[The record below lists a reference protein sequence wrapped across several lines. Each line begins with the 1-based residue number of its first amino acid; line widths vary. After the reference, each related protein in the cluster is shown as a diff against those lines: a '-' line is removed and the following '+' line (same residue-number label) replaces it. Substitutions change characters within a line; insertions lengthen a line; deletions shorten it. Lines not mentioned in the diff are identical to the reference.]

1 MIRSLFFTLFLLAL
15 AVVPARAYTID
26 TTAKQAVIIDATT
39 GQVLFEKNADER
51 MPTSSMSK
59 TMTIYMVFEALKD
72 GRLTV
77 DTELPV
83 SEKAWRMQGS
93 KMFVEVGKTVR
104 VEDLIRGVIVQSGN
118 DATIVLAEGLA
129 GTEESFGSAMTA
141 KARELGMEESSFVNA
156 SGWPDPNHYST
167 ARDLATLGLALV
179 TNFPDYYK
187 YYGETEFTWHG
198 IKQPNRNPL
207 LYRNIG
213 ADGIKT
219 GHTEAA
225 GYGLIGSGSRD
236 GRRVVMVL
244 NGMDSDK
251 TRAEESGRLL
261 DWALRDFSN
270 VSFFK
275 PGETVEDAVV
285 VMGKAKTVPLVVDQ
299 EILVTIPKYNK
310 DKLDVKALYQ
320 GPLEA
325 PITKGQEIGKL
336 VIGIPGRDPIEQ
348 KLLAGADVEKLGFF
362 AGSIEKFKLYL
373 SGRIAEK
380 TAGVQETAIATPPTQ
395 MVPAPVQTAP
405 TPETPTPT
413 PSQTAPAA
421 GQ

>member
-1 MIRSLFFTLFLLAL
+1 MVRAFILSALLLMFA
-15 AVVPARAYTID
+15 AAPAMAYTVD
-26 TTAKQAVIIDATT
+26 TAAKQAIIVDATT
-39 GQVLFEKNADER
+39 GQVLFEKNADAR

-72 GRLTV
+72 GRLKL
-77 DTELPV
+77 DSELPV

-93 KMFVEVGKTVR
+93 KMFVEVGKTVK

-129 GTEESFGSAMTA
+129 GTEESFASAMTA
-141 KARELGMEESSFVNA
+141 KARELGMDDSSFMNA

-167 ARDLATLGLALV
+167 ARDLSTLALHLV
-179 TNFPDYYK
+179 KDFPDYYK
-187 YYGETEFTWHG
+187 YYAETEFTWHG

-225 GYGLIGSGSRD
+225 GYGLIGSGARD

-244 NGMDSDK
+244 NGMESDK
-251 TRAEESGRLL
+251 QRAEESARLL
-261 DWALRDFSN
+261 DWALRDFEN

-275 PGETVEDAVV
+275 PGETVEEAVV
-285 VMGKAKTVPLVVDQ
+285 VMGKANTVPLITDK
-299 EILVTIPKYNK
+299 ELFVTIPKYNK
-310 DKLDVKALYQ
+310 DKIEVQAVYK

-325 PITKGQEIGKL
+325 PIAKGQEVGKL
-336 VIGIPGRDPIEQ
+336 VVRLPEREPMELPL
-348 KLLAGADVEKLGFF
+348 KAGADVEKLGFF
-362 AGSIEKFKLYL
+362 AGSVEKMKLFL
-373 SGRIAEK
+373 GNKIA
-380 TAGVQETAIATPPTQ
+380 ARNAPETAPAT
-395 MVPAPVQTAP
+395 
-405 TPETPTPT
+405 
-413 PSQTAPAA
+413 TAPAA
-421 GQ
+421 GE

>member
-1 MIRSLFFTLFLLAL
+1 MVRAFVLSALITLF
-15 AVVPARAYTID
+15 AVSPAMAYTVD
-26 TTAKQAVIIDATT
+26 TAAKQAIIIDATT
-39 GQVLFEKNADER
+39 GQVLFEKNADAR

-72 GRLTV
+72 GRLKL
-77 DTELPV
+77 DSELPV

-93 KMFVEVGKTVR
+93 KMFVEVGKTVK

-141 KARELGMEESSFVNA
+141 KARELGMEDSSFVNA

-167 ARDLATLGLALV
+167 ARDLSTLALHLV
-179 TNFPDYYK
+179 RDFPDYYK
-187 YYGETEFTWHG
+187 YYAETVFEWHG

-225 GYGLIGSGSRD
+225 GYGLIGSGVRD

-244 NGMDSDK
+244 NGMESDK
-251 TRAEESGRLL
+251 QRAEESGRLL
-261 DWALRDFSN
+261 DWALRDFEN

-275 PGETVEDAVV
+275 PGETVEEAVV
-285 VMGKAKTVPLVVDQ
+285 VMGKAPTVPLITDK
-299 EILVTIPKYNK
+299 ELFVTIPKYNK
-310 DKLDVKALYQ
+310 DKIAVKAEYQ

-325 PITKGQEIGKL
+325 PIAKGQPIGKL
-336 VIGIPGRDPIEQ
+336 VVSLPDRGAIE
-348 KLLAGADVEKLGFF
+348 LPLIAGADVQRLGFF
-362 AGSIEKFKLYL
+362 AGSVEKMKLFL
-373 SGRIAEK
+373 SNKIAAK
-380 TAGVQETAIATPPTQ
+380 TT
-395 MVPAPVQTAP
+395 PAPEPAAAP
-405 TPETPTPT
+405 AA
-413 PSQTAPAA
+413 TAPAA
-421 GQ
+421 GK

>member
-1 MIRSLFFTLFLLAL
+1 MLRALLFSFLTLI
-15 AVVPARAYTID
+15 AVTAPARAYTVD
-26 TTAKQAVIIDATT
+26 TAAKQAIIIDATT

-72 GRLTV
+72 GRLKL

-93 KMFVEVGKTVR
+93 KMFVEVGKTVK

-141 KARELGMEESSFVNA
+141 KAHELGMEESRFVNA

-167 ARDLATLGLALV
+167 ARDLSTLALHLV
-179 TNFPDYYK
+179 KDFPDYYK
-187 YYGETEFTWHG
+187 YYAETVFEWHG

-225 GYGLIGSGSRD
+225 GYGLIGSGARD

-244 NGMDSDK
+244 NGMESDK
-251 TRAEESGRLL
+251 QRAEESARLL
-261 DWALRDFSN
+261 DWGLRDFDN

-285 VMGKAKTVPLVVDQ
+285 VMGVAKTVPLVVEQ
-299 EILVTIPKYNK
+299 EIFVTVPKYSR
-310 DKLDVKALYQ
+310 DKIQVQAAYQ
-320 GPLEA
+320 GPLQA
-325 PITKGQEIGKL
+325 PIEKGQEIGKL
-336 VIGIPGRDPIEQ
+336 IITIPDRQPIQ
-348 KLLAGADVEKLGFF
+348 LPLKAGADVKKLGFF
-362 AGSIEKFKLYL
+362 AGSIEKVKLFL
-373 SGRIAEK
+373 TNQIAAK
-380 TAGVQETAIATPPTQ
+380 TAPSPEASAA
-395 MVPAPVQTAP
+395 PAA
-405 TPETPTPT
+405 
-413 PSQTAPAA
+413 TAPAA
-421 GQ
+421 GK